1 MTADNIKLIL
11 AALVL
16 MGGVVAFYYLDQESV
31 LIQIGAVLGGI
42 ALATVIALQS
52 APGKAARVF
61 TRDSMTE
68 MRRVVWPTGKDT
80 MQTTLIVSVIV
91 ALIAG
96 FLWATDWLVLK
107 GVTYLHTLGK

>member
-1 MTADNIKLIL
+1 MTADSIKLIL

-31 LIQIGAVLGGI
+31 LIQIGAVLAGI
-42 ALATVIALQS
+42 ALATAIALQS
-52 APGKAARVF
+52 AQGKAARAF

-68 MRRVVWPTGKDT
+68 MRRVVWPNSKET
-80 MQTTLIVSVIV
+80 MQTTLTVSVIV

-96 FLWATDWLVLK
+96 FLWVTDWLVLK
-107 GVTYLHTLGK
+107 GVTYLHTLGQ

>member
-1 MTADNIKLIL
+1 LIL
-11 AALVL
+11 ATLVL

-31 LIQIGAVLGGI
+31 LIQVGAVLAGI
-42 ALATVIALQS
+42 ALATAIALQS
-52 APGKAARVF
+52 AQGRAARTF

-68 MRRVVWPTGKDT
+68 MRRVVWPTGKET